1 MNTASE
7 RKQIRDMNYHELAN
21 LANSLHQIIDNGNL
35 LDENV
40 FKAKQNLIEVNEA
53 YRQIT
58 GRPLTKETIEREL
71 K

>member
-7 RKQIRDMNYHELAN
+7 RKQISDMNAQELIQRAVM
-21 LANSLHQIIDNGNL
+21 LHDLHDSGDLSPEHL
-35 LDENV
+35 L
-40 FKAKQNLIEVNEA
+40 KCKQNLITVNEA

-58 GRPLTKETIEREL
+58 DRPLTKETIEREL